1 MASTLPNGTVAAGT
15 AKTPTDPTD
24 ITTVQPAVKDFLTS
38 LAGVEIRTDG
48 ADYLVFGP
56 TTGTGTYVM
65 LFSATK
71 IFHADQRFSALVLQ
85 EAGHVSLAY
94 IEDDY
99 DDVDASWYA
108 GWLAVGSTS
117 NPIFGAGTAAKC
129 SGFVA
134 VTGVVTA
141 DNVASV
147 YGGALTADSLGVE
160 IVNIMFEESASSRF
174 GFFAG
179 SVIAQANDTIADGTF
194 NRIPSIT
201 TTQGVYLSSNCF
213 SDKQYFPGASE
224 TADNCLTIAKRGA
237 SWVTVHRVQEK
248 IDERTADYG
257 KATTGEKF
265 SAPILVTTG
274 ANGWLGWLRNMRV
287 HPRAPDGEPVDDL
300 NANLI
305 GYVLSYGTGVSFDAF
320 CFRSGAP

>member
-1 MASTLPNGTVAAGT
+1 MASTLPDGTVAVGT
-15 AKTPTDPTD
+15 AQTPTDTAD
-24 ITTVQPAVKDFLTS
+24 ITTVQTATKLFLES
-38 LAGVEIRTDG
+38 LFGVEIRKDG

-56 TTGTGTYVM
+56 TVGTGTYVM
-65 LFSATK
+65 LFSPTK

-99 DDVDASWYA
+99 EDVDATWYA

-134 VTGVVTA
+134 VTGVVTV
-141 DNVASV
+141 DTVASV

-160 IVNIMFEESASSRF
+160 VINIMFEEAVNSRF

-179 SVIAQANDTIADGTF
+179 SCIAQANDAIADATL

-201 TTQGVYLSSNCF
+201 TTQGYQVGSSNLSS
-213 SDKQYFPGASE
+213 SSYFPGGLNA
-224 TADNCLTIAKRGA
+224 ADKDLTIAKRGA
-237 SWVTVHRVQEK
+237 TWVTVDRVQAS
-248 IDERTADYG
+248 IDDEAAGYG
-257 KATTGEKF
+257 VAATGEKF
-265 SAPILVTTG
+265 SSPIHVSTG
-274 ANGWLGWLRNMRV
+274 ANGYLGWLRNMRV
-287 HPRAPDGEPVDDL
+287 HPKAQDGTAVDDL
-300 NANLI
+300 DANLI
-305 GYVLSYGTGVSFDAF
+305 GYVISFATNGPGDSF